1 MRSHVPALCNDPAV
15 AVESWDP
22 GEWEVHGVAMVTHHF
37 GVENVIPVPD
47 DDGGDRGVD
56 VFTVDGIGYQCYA
69 PEGEPLAPSKRAALQ
84 KGKITTDLKK
94 LETNKAKLKA
104 LFGEI
109 ELHTWVLLSPEH
121 RSASV
126 IEHCNAKAQEVLGW
140 GLTFIAPAFKV
151 EIHSVATYP
160 RSHAFLQQSEAYAGD
175 LLRPP
180 YPVAG
185 ADFGAATGPLIDTMN
200 TKLMKIPRLQALG
213 TRRSH
218 RAMLLEGHLGGGVLL
233 DRFRDRAPDLA
244 THFDT
249 MMEAARRE
257 MIFNSAGD
265 QAPAEY
271 YMDLRERLIA
281 RFSEGE
287 LLPRVNAEF
296 LAYKCITDWLQQ
308 CPLDFEE
315 AV

>member
-1 MRSHVPALCNDPAV
+1 MIRAV

-22 GEWEVHGVAMVTHHF
+22 REWEVYGVAMVTHHF
-37 GVENVIPVPD
+37 GVDKLIPVPD
-47 DDGGDRGVD
+47 DDGGDRGLD
-56 VFTVDGIGYQCYA
+56 AFTVDGIGYQCYA

-94 LETNKAKLKA
+94 LETNQVKLQA
-104 LFGEI
+104 LLAQI
-109 ELHTWVLLSPEH
+109 KLHTWVLLSPEH

-126 IEHCNAKAQEVLGW
+126 IEHCNTKAQEVVGW
-140 GLTFIAPAFKV
+140 GLSFIPPEFKV
-151 EIHSVATYP
+151 QIHSIATYP
-160 RSHAFLQQSEAYAGD
+160 RSHAFLQETEAYAGD
-175 LLRPP
+175 LQRPP
-180 YPVAG
+180 EPVVG
-185 ADFGAATGPLIDTMN
+185 ADFGAVAGPLIDTMN
-200 TKLMKIPRLQALG
+200 TKLMKIPRLQPDA
-213 TRRSH
+213 TRRTH
-218 RAMLLEGHLGGGVLL
+218 RAMLLEGHLRGGVLL

-249 MMEAARRE
+249 MMEGARRE

-265 QAPAEY
+265 LGPTAY

-281 RFSEGE
+281 RFSEGD

-296 LAYKCITDWLQQ
+296 LADKCITDWLQQ